1 MSTIVVRELRL
12 NASEVLRE
20 VEAGETVTVTVAVV
34 GQPEAKIVPLVEN
47 NWVSWERANLIFS
60 SPTDPEWDAAR
71 RELLT

>member
-1 MSTIVVRELRL
+1 MSAIAVRDLRL

-20 VEAGETVTVTVAVV
+20 VEAGETVTVL

>member
-34 GQPEAKIVPLVEN
+34 GQPAAKIVPLVEN